1 MNGWRRCHGLFFRFV
16 ESDLQ
21 GFFIPL
27 VLGRIQFPQL
37 LCFFYMSR
45 SDGRCVGECVNEY

>member
-1 MNGWRRCHGLFFRFV
+1 MDGGGAMAFFFRFV